1 MADEREGPARG
12 ERALPGGRW
21 RLWDQFS
28 VRGAG
33 FPAQGVLRL
42 APQGLGL
49 AADRFASAKSQRG
62 AEWEVFEAAFEA
74 AAAKAALEMRDIAAG
89 DAFQSAIAWQNR
101 AVLGRAVR
109 PFLEWEP
116 GDGRTSRTRQRE
128 ELISHYWQRFCVKND
143 TIGFFGPVGWG
154 RLDDGVDG
162 VEVDPGE
169 GLVAETTVYFAS
181 WAIDALARV
190 LGEDPALA
198 PWVAPR
204 RVPFVRVGD
213 GEAALP
219 GCPPK
224 PVAAPLLEVLSLCD
238 GTRSAVAIGEELGR
252 DVTDDLARLESRRY
266 LVRRLEVPAGSHPER
281 ALRTW
286 LEGVPAEVAAP
297 GLAALGALEL
307 GRGRVARASTP
318 DELVEAMS
326 ALEREFEALTDAAAA
341 REKGGSTAPGRA
353 LAHSDARR
361 SATVRL
367 GGAVLR
373 ELGAL
378 EPLLAGAAWLTSSL
392 ARRVLAGARR
402 VFDASGPVDLA
413 TFWFACMPVLH
424 RDAVADLAELRAEFW
439 RRWADVLDLP
449 AGARDVRL
457 STAEVSARAAG
468 AFASPGGGW
477 NAARY
482 LSPDVM
488 IAAAGVDAVRRGEF
502 DLVLGELHV
511 AMNTLGASLY
521 LDQHPDRSEL
531 VGLTTRDVPGPRLL
545 PLLPKEHRSRLS
557 TRVRQSLVRPED
569 YCVALVDDTA
579 DPHRPRTPRSADV
592 RVELRDDELVAV
604 LPDGAVFPVADV
616 FGHVLTT
623 LVVDGFRVLP
633 EADHTPRVRVG
644 GLVVSRETWRFPVAE
659 LGFADAK
666 TEARRFVG
674 ARAWRAGHD
683 LPRFV
688 FFTSP
693 AEPRPVFVDFDSPA
707 SVTLLAKAARRL
719 ARADASAR
727 LTVTEMLP
735 TPEQTWL
742 TDDRG
747 EVYTSELRF
756 VLHDTAS

>member
-1 MADEREGPARG
+1 MADGREGRS
-12 ERALPGGRW
+12 LPGGRW

-42 APQGLGL
+42 APHGLGL
-49 AADRFASAKSQRG
+49 AADHFAAQKSPQG
-62 AEWEVFEAAFEA
+62 AEWKAFEDAFEA
-74 AAAKAALEMRDIAAG
+74 EAAKSALEMRDIAAG
-89 DAFQSAIAWQNR
+89 EAFQSAVAWQNR

-181 WAIDALARV
+181 WAVDALARV

-213 GEAALP
+213 GEVALP
-219 GCPPK
+219 GCAPK
-224 PVAAPLLEVLSLCD
+224 PLAAPLLEVLALCD
-238 GTRSAVAIGEELGR
+238 GTLPAAAIGERVGR
-252 DVTDDLARLESRRY
+252 DVSDDLAELERRRY
-266 LVRRLEVPAGSHPER
+266 VVRRLEVPAGPYPER
-281 ALRTW
+281 ALRAW
-286 LEGVPAEVAAP
+286 LEGVPAAVAAP
-297 GLAALGALEL
+297 GLAALDTLE
-307 GRGRVARASTP
+307 RGRDEVARASTS
-318 DELVEAMS
+318 DELMAAMS
-326 ALEREFEALTDAAAA
+326 ALEGEFERLTDSAAA

-353 LAHSDARR
+353 LVYSDARR

-367 GGAVLR
+367 GGAVR
-373 ELGAL
+373 DELAAL
-378 EPLLAGAAWLTSSL
+378 EPLLVSAAWLTSSL
-392 ARRVLAGARR
+392 ARRVLDRARR

-424 RDAVADLAELRAEFW
+424 RDAPADLAELRAEFW
-439 RRWADVLDLP
+439 RRWDRVLDLP
-449 AGARDVRL
+449 EGGRDVHRSL
-457 STAEVSARAAG
+457 AEVSARANEE
-468 AFASPGGGW
+468 FASPGGGW

-488 IAAAGVDAVRRGEF
+488 IAAAGLDAVRRGEF
-502 DLVLGELHV
+502 GLVLGELHV

-521 LDQHPDRSEL
+521 LNQHPDPTEL
-531 VGLTTRDVPGPRLL
+531 AALTTRDVPGPRLL
-545 PLLPKEHRSRLS
+545 PLLPKEHKSRLS

-569 YCVALVDDTA
+569 YYVALVDDTA
-579 DPHRPRTPRSADV
+579 DPARPRTERSADV
-592 RVELRDDELVAV
+592 RVELRDEELVAV

-616 FGHVLTT
+616 FSHVLTT

-633 EADHTPRVRVG
+633 EADHTPRVTVDR
-644 GLVVSRETWRFPVAE
+644 LVVSREAWRFPVAE

-674 ARAWRAGHD
+674 ARAWRTRHD

-756 VLHDTAS
+756 VLHDTTA